1 MPHPLADGNLNEWAE
16 RDRQTNRGI
25 AAFFALCS
33 PPPNAGQGQI
43 KNSEPIISLP
53 QFSYPDNSIT
63 NH

>member
-33 PPPNAGQGQI
+33 PPLMQGKDKLKTQ
-43 KNSEPIISLP
+43 N
-53 QFSYPDNSIT
+53 Q
-63 NH
+63 